1 MGVWGMG
8 LAQSD
13 EFCEVYERFMEAYDE
28 GVAVPEIEKAI
39 LDSCHAEF
47 DDADGVMHNV
57 YFALA
62 KAEWMC
68 CAPSERILRRVQEII
83 ESGADLEFYR
93 ELGASPSDVSLRAK
107 KLEQF
112 WQTLQTPRKSARKRR
127 PCGKSPFPS
136 LRRAIASPTNTAK
149 EGACSS
155 YSTASS
161 STSGARSRSFAAC
174 CAGRLQSPNFRP
186 STI

>member
-8 LAQSD
+8 LRQSD

-28 GVAVPEIEKAI
+28 DEAVPEIEKAI

-93 ELGASPSDVSLRAK
+93 ELGASPSDISLRAK

-112 WQTLQTPRKSARKRR
+112 WQTLQTPRKSAR
-127 PCGKSPFPS
+127 
-136 LRRAIASPTNTAK
+136 
-149 EGACSS
+149 
-155 YSTASS
+155 
-161 STSGARSRSFAAC
+161 
-174 CAGRLQSPNFRP
+174 
-186 STI
+186 

>member
-13 EFCEVYERFMEAYDE
+13 EFCEVYERFMEAYDGGE
-28 GVAVPEIEKAI
+28 AVPEIEKAI

-68 CAPSERILRRVQEII
+68 CAPSERILRRV
-83 ESGADLEFYR
+83 
-93 ELGASPSDVSLRAK
+93 
-107 KLEQF
+107 
-112 WQTLQTPRKSARKRR
+112 
-127 PCGKSPFPS
+127 
-136 LRRAIASPTNTAK
+136 
-149 EGACSS
+149 
-155 YSTASS
+155 
-161 STSGARSRSFAAC
+161 
-174 CAGRLQSPNFRP
+174 
-186 STI
+186 

>member
-28 GVAVPEIEKAI
+28 GEAVPEIEKAI
-39 LDSCHAEF
+39 LDSYHAEF

-83 ESGADLEFYR
+83 ESGADLGFYR

-107 KLEQF
+107 KLE
-112 WQTLQTPRKSARKRR
+112 
-127 PCGKSPFPS
+127 
-136 LRRAIASPTNTAK
+136 
-149 EGACSS
+149 
-155 YSTASS
+155 
-161 STSGARSRSFAAC
+161 
-174 CAGRLQSPNFRP
+174 
-186 STI
+186 